1 MRDCPTIHLDKNE
14 SKGTTCCKKG
24 IDVNEQER
32 LSNITLGH
40 KLK

>member
-1 MRDCPTIHLDKNE
+1 MKVKEKLVLNKD
-14 SKGTTCCKKG
+14 

-32 LSNITLGH
+32 LSNITFRH

>member
-24 IDVNEQER
+24 IDVNEQEKLPKNTIR
-32 LSNITLGH
+32 H
-40 KLK
+40 KIK